1 MDILLSEWDEKP
13 EGWEAVPYIGG
24 EIYYDPKTTDETEVI
39 NLAYE
44 LDNGNID
51 KLAEAV
57 GVEV

>member
-13 EGWEAVPYIGG
+13 EGWEAVAYNGG
-24 EIYYDPKTTDETEVI
+24 EIYYDPKTTDETEVVT
-39 NLAYE
+39 LAYE

-57 GVEV
+57 GVET